1 MCNLKGRGHGY
12 IIFEFIPES
21 FLHPQLERN
30 QMSWHWLSFL
40 TFRRLAVLGSM
51 TFRISRT
58 SCVRD
63 DPTWP
68 CLIMNDLGIPSK
80 WASRA
85 FAPLRWVLVFLRLTM
100 SRTWTKFKRKE
111 GYRNIFVSKASTKYS
126 EFHVHHAWNLS
137 QDKWV
142 ACHHFVDP
150 LHPPPLLCS
159 KQSDVRIRGNL
170 HPAHLRTKSNL
181 PATAKSEP
189 ACKRSALWLKHGK
202 TSSSSM
208 DSSRW
213 KNLLIQEQTLG
224 TN

>member
-111 GYRNIFVSKASTKYS
+111 GYRNMFVSKASTKYS
-126 EFHVHHAWNLS
+126 EFHVHHAWNLEIFHKTNESLVIISWTLYTHLFSCAANKTTSESGEIYTQLTFEPNRIYLPPQS
-137 QDKWV
+137 Q
-142 ACHHFVDP
+142 
-150 LHPPPLLCS
+150 
-159 KQSDVRIRGNL
+159 
-170 HPAHLRTKSNL
+170 NL
-181 PATAKSEP
+181 PARDPHCDWNMGRPRPPRWTQVVE
-189 ACKRSALWLKHGK
+189 K
-202 TSSSSM
+202 TC
-208 DSSRW
+208 
-213 KNLLIQEQTLG
+213 
-224 TN
+224 